1 MARTTHLGQVDRRA
15 PIASL
20 GTIIDTSGRRGI
32 GVGAFVLALV
42 TAGAL
47 VHVGVRMKGIEVAYD
62 LGREKRVNTQLE
74 EERRRLNIEIGM
86 LKDPVRVVSIARD
99 KLKMGPPA
107 QSDVVRLAPGQIL
120 SARPAPDVEEP
131 SKHARATG
139 TPHVSAARA
148 ARVSGA
154 TAAASSDAA
163 KPRPAAKVSGATAA
177 SSEAAKPRPAEVPTE
192 APAQDEAAAPSP
204 EGDE

>member
-1 MARTTHLGQVDRRA
+1 MARTTHIGQVERRA
-15 PIASL
+15 PIAPL
-20 GTIIDTSGRRGI
+20 GAIIDTSGRRGI

-86 LKDPVRVVSIARD
+86 LKDPVRVVGIARD

-107 QSDVVRLAPGQIL
+107 QSDVVRLAPG
-120 SARPAPDVEEP
+120 
-131 SKHARATG
+131 
-139 TPHVSAARA
+139 
-148 ARVSGA
+148 
-154 TAAASSDAA
+154 
-163 KPRPAAKVSGATAA
+163 
-177 SSEAAKPRPAEVPTE
+177 
-192 APAQDEAAAPSP
+192 
-204 EGDE
+204 

>member
-1 MARTTHLGQVDRRA
+1 MARAPHLGHVDRRA
-15 PIASL
+15 PIAPL
-20 GTIIDTSGRRGI
+20 GAIIDTSGRRGI

-107 QSDVVRLAPGQIL
+107 QSDVVRLAPGQVL
-120 SARPAPDVEEP
+120 GARPAADVEAP
-131 SKHARATG
+131 AKHAHATTG
-139 TPHVSAARA
+139 TARA
-148 ARVSGA
+148 ASTKAHAGPPRAPKV
-154 TAAASSDAA
+154 SDAA
-163 KPRPAAKVSGATAA
+163 EVAAPPSAA
-177 SSEAAKPRPAEVPTE
+177 EAPSPE
-192 APAQDEAAAPSP
+192 APAKDEAAAPTR

>member
-1 MARTTHLGQVDRRA
+1 MARTTTVGQVERRA
-15 PIASL
+15 PIAPL
-20 GTIIDTSGRRGI
+20 GAIVDTSGRRGV

-86 LKDPVRVVSIARD
+86 LKDPVRVVGIARD

-107 QSDVVRLAPGQIL
+107 QADVVRLAPGQVL
-120 SARPAPDVEEP
+120 GARPAADV
-131 SKHARATG
+131 
-139 TPHVSAARA
+139 
-148 ARVSGA
+148 
-154 TAAASSDAA
+154 
-163 KPRPAAKVSGATAA
+163 
-177 SSEAAKPRPAEVPTE
+177 E
-192 APAQDEAAAPSP
+192 APAKRAHAAPPSTKARAVKAPPSADATEAAAPPSADATEAAAPPSAVEAPAKDEAAAPAR

>member
-1 MARTTHLGQVDRRA
+1 MARATHLGQVDRRA
-15 PIASL
+15 PIAPL
-20 GTIIDTSGRRGI
+20 GAIIDTSGRRGI

-86 LKDPVRVVSIARD
+86 LKDPVRVVAIARD

-107 QSDVVRLAPGQIL
+107 QSDVVRLAPGQVL
-120 SARPAPDVEEP
+120 GARPAADVEAP
-131 SKHARATG
+131 AKHARAAA
-139 TPHVSAARA
+139 TPANAHVGAPRA
-148 ARVSGA
+148 AKARRA
-154 TAAASSDAA
+154 AEAAAAPSAE
-163 KPRPAAKVSGATAA
+163 
-177 SSEAAKPRPAEVPTE
+177 EAPTE
-192 APAQDEAAAPSP
+192 APIKSEKTETKGEAASP
-204 EGDE
+204 AREADE

>member
-1 MARTTHLGQVDRRA
+1 VARTTHIGQVDRRG
-15 PIASL
+15 PL
-20 GTIIDTSGRRGI
+20 GAIIDTSGRRGI

-86 LKDPVRVVSIARD
+86 LKDPVRVVGIARD

-107 QSDVVRLAPGQIL
+107 QSDVVRLAPGQVL
-120 SARPAPDVEEP
+120 GARPAADVEAP
-131 SKHARATG
+131 AKHARAT
-139 TPHVSAARA
+139 TVSTK
-148 ARVSGA
+148 G
-154 TAAASSDAA
+154 AA
-163 KPRPAAKVSGATAA
+163 KPSSRPRGIAPAVTKASDATDVAATPSAV
-177 SSEAAKPRPAEVPTE
+177 EAPVKDE
-192 APAQDEAAAPSP
+192 APAATREADE
-204 EGDE
+204 